1 MTIYH
6 NIRHKLHAQS
16 VSYCMDYSRFYL
28 KNYVPEKTDDK
39 EDDDKIVFP
48 KIELR
53 NQPEIIYINP
63 DGEEFEP
70 DFTDRRDNLYEENRS
85 NLLLS
90 QEDTDNRENHTV
102 PTSFKKPNDKKQST
116 LNRICQAILIF
127 AIVVMSIIVSA
138 DFVSNGKAISAITSL
153 LSDSTPVHYA
163 VLTNPKDDLET
174 SQVDSYAMR
183 LKGGAGY
190 IVKNQGKFYNVY
202 AVYDNEEDA
211 NDYIKLNGGEIVK
224 LTTENYDAIKGELKN
239 YTDYPMKLCGDLNA
253 TLKDLTDKKI
263 TTSEALEK
271 LNDIKNNFDVTYDN
285 MSNVAKSDEESD
297 GVILIANASV
307 AVAALERLCDTTV
320 SRPNLACDIRYTV
333 CQILFTYYYSS

>member
-90 QEDTDNRENHTV
+90 QEDTDNR
-102 PTSFKKPNDKKQST
+102 
-116 LNRICQAILIF
+116 
-127 AIVVMSIIVSA
+127 
-138 DFVSNGKAISAITSL
+138 
-153 LSDSTPVHYA
+153 
-163 VLTNPKDDLET
+163 
-174 SQVDSYAMR
+174 
-183 LKGGAGY
+183 
-190 IVKNQGKFYNVY
+190 
-202 AVYDNEEDA
+202 
-211 NDYIKLNGGEIVK
+211 
-224 LTTENYDAIKGELKN
+224 
-239 YTDYPMKLCGDLNA
+239 
-253 TLKDLTDKKI
+253 
-263 TTSEALEK
+263 
-271 LNDIKNNFDVTYDN
+271 
-285 MSNVAKSDEESD
+285 
-297 GVILIANASV
+297 
-307 AVAALERLCDTTV
+307 
-320 SRPNLACDIRYTV
+320 
-333 CQILFTYYYSS
+333 